1 MKNTR
6 IHAWFGLNQIIR
18 LTNLF
23 RSYYGRDFLVYYIRA
38 TEWIKQDQEPHFINL
53 D

>member
-1 MKNTR
+1 MKTHESTR
-6 IHAWFGLNQIIR
+6 LNQIIR
-18 LTNLF
+18 VTNLF
-23 RSYYGRDFLVYYIRA
+23 CSYYGRDFLVYYNRA